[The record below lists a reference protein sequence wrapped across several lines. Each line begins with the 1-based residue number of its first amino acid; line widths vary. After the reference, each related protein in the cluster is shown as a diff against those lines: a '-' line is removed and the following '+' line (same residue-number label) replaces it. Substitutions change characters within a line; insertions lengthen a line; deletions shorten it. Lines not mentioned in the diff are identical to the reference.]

1 MDASRNARQEYLKER
16 INGAMFF
23 DIDEVSDKDSS
34 LPHMLPSP
42 EQFAEHVG
50 KVQPSC
56 KVVLPLFLTLLP
68 PPLFLFSPPPPPLP
82 LTQLGVG
89 NEHHVV
95 VYDNNA
101 DFGIFSAPR
110 VWWMMRVSVTL
121 VHW

>member
-23 DIDEVSDKDSS
+23 DIDEVSDKNSS

-50 KVQPSC
+50 KVQPSY
-56 KVVLPLFLTLLP
+56 KVILPYCFQLLSSP
-68 PPLFLFSPPPPPLP
+68 SLFSP
-82 LTQLGVG
+82 QLGVG

-95 VYDNNA
+95 VYDNNV

-110 VWWMMRVSVTL
+110 VWWMMRVGVTL
-121 VHW
+121 LHW

>member
-1 MDASRNARQEYLKER
+1 MNSCSNCYCVHDKLCVCTLHVGLGSSSYSVTPSPHLPPASWQMDASRNARQEYLKER

-56 KVVLPLFLTLLP
+56 KVVLPYCF
-68 PPLFLFSPPPPPLP
+68 
-82 LTQLGVG
+82 
-89 NEHHVV
+89 
-95 VYDNNA
+95 
-101 DFGIFSAPR
+101 
-110 VWWMMRVSVTL
+110 
-121 VHW
+121 

>member
-42 EQFAEHVG
+42 QQFAEHVG

-68 PPLFLFSPPPPPLP
+68 PPPP

-95 VYDNNA
+95 VYDNNT

-121 VHW
+121 VHRW